1 MAINGKSQSVMP
13 SRTKRVACV
22 CLFPTARDKTVTER
36 TLEMAAA
43 PRKSSIGNARR
54 GIQKAHIP
62 YRGDNPAVGK
72 KTGIAV
78 RNVERKS
85 DGFEPFEEV
94 MQQADKRTP
103 PPLAKARKRKKS
115 VAREEDRVDENGEMS
130 MELDNSTQMSEHI
143 PPAHL
148 LLLTGPMPYFENA
161 RRISTP
167 NISRV
172 LSTSRIV
179 TRTPETNF
187 DTVPSPRPRSL
198 SRRSIGGTGAG
209 PSRLSKVSSA
219 RHSSPEFDAIDNA
232 LHNRDDTNGISHAR
246 FSLPPSSPQDASFM
260 QMDQDDDDDE
270 GNEPF
275 QEPEVPHVPEEPE
288 EELSS
293 RSKSKQ
299 NKEKA
304 SKPAKKKAREEE
316 PNDVAS
322 PTYDDPPEPAPQE
335 EQSPEPDPAPK
346 MQKGKNKAVQ
356 DGSNSMVERTRNRS
370 KKENR
375 RR

>member
-1 MAINGKSQSVMP
+1 MAINGKSTRVMA
-13 SRTKRVACV
+13 SKTKRVASFV
-22 CLFPTARDKTVTER
+22 CFPRPETRRKRTV
-36 TLEMAAA
+36 EMAAA

-103 PPLAKARKRKKS
+103 PPLAKARKRKKP
-115 VAREEDRVDENGEMS
+115 VVREEDHVDENGEMS

-148 LLLTGPMPYFENA
+148 SLFLTGPMPYFENA

-187 DTVPSPRPRSL
+187 DNVPSPRPRSL

-209 PSRLSKVSSA
+209 PSRLSKMSSV

-246 FSLPPSSPQDASFM
+246 FSLPPSSPQNASFT
-260 QMDQDDDDDE
+260 QMDQDDDDE

-275 QEPEVPHVPEEPE
+275 QEPEVPDVPEESE
-288 EELSS
+288 EEPLS
-293 RSKSKQ
+293 RAQSKQ

-322 PTYDDPPEPAPQE
+322 PTYDDPPEREPE
-335 EQSPEPDPAPK
+335 EERSPEPEPAPRMK
-346 MQKGKNKAVQ
+346 KGKHKAVQ
-356 DGSNSMVERTRNRS
+356 DVSNTMVERPRHRS

-375 RR
+375 RK

>member
-1 MAINGKSQSVMP
+1 MASK
-13 SRTKRVACV
+13 TKRVASFV
-22 CLFPTARDKTVTER
+22 CFPRPETRRKRTV
-36 TLEMAAA
+36 EMAAA

-103 PPLAKARKRKKS
+103 PPLAKARKRKKP
-115 VAREEDRVDENGEMS
+115 VVREEDHVDENGEMS

-148 LLLTGPMPYFENA
+148 SLFLTGPMPYFENA

-187 DTVPSPRPRSL
+187 DNVPSPRPRSL
-198 SRRSIGGTGAG
+198 SRRSIGGSGAG
-209 PSRLSKVSSA
+209 PSRLSKVSSV

-232 LHNRDDTNGISHAR
+232 LHNRNDANDINHAR
-246 FSLPPSSPQDASFM
+246 FSLPPSSPQNASFT
-260 QMDQDDDDDE
+260 QMDQDDDD
-270 GNEPF
+270 GISHSRNRKF
-275 QEPEVPHVPEEPE
+275 QT
-288 EELSS
+288 SQ
-293 RSKSKQ
+293 RSPKR
-299 NKEKA
+299 NRFLGLKA
-304 SKPAKKKAREEE
+304 S
-316 PNDVAS
+316 
-322 PTYDDPPEPAPQE
+322 
-335 EQSPEPDPAPK
+335 
-346 MQKGKNKAVQ
+346 
-356 DGSNSMVERTRNRS
+356 RTRTRLVS
-370 KKENR
+370 RPR
-375 RR
+375 RRLEKKSRMILRHRHMMTHLNESLRKNEAQNQSRRQG